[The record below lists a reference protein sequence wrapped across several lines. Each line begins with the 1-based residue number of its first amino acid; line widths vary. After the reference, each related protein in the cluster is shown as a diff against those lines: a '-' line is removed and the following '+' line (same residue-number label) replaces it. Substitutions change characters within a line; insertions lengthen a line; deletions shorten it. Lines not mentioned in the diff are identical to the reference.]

1 MHLFDAENVEE
12 AFRFM
17 QKGQHIGKL
26 VLTLPNACNK
36 ISDAILPTKLTK
48 QPLHVRQDAAYILAG
63 GLGGLG
69 RAVATYLVECGAR
82 YLIFLSRSAGSS
94 KGDKLF
100 LAELA
105 SQGCHADMVAGS
117 VANVADVN
125 RAIVNATAAGRPIA
139 GVLQLS
145 MVLQD
150 LPLMKM
156 SHKDWRTAIEPK
168 VDGTLNLHTVLLE
181 CGQKLDFFVM
191 FSSAL
196 GNFGAAH
203 QSK

>member
-1 MHLFDAENVEE
+1 MHSFDAENVEE

-17 QKGQHIGKL
+17 QKGQHIGKI
-26 VLTLPNACNK
+26 VLTMPDACNQV
-36 ISDAILPTKLTK
+36 SDAVLPTKLTK
-48 QPLHVRQDAAYILAG
+48 QPLRVRQNGAYILAG

-94 KGDKLF
+94 ESDRSF
-100 LAELA
+100 LGELA

-117 VANVADVN
+117 VANVADVK
-125 RAIVNATAAGRPIA
+125 RAVVNATAAGRPIA

-156 SHKDWRTAIEPK
+156 SHKDWMTAIEPK
-168 VDGTLNLHTVLLE
+168 VNGTFNLHTVLLE
-181 CGQKLDFFVM
+181 CGQELDFFVM

>member
-1 MHLFDAENVEE
+1 
-12 AFRFM
+12 M
-17 QKGQHIGKL
+17 QKGQHIGKIIVTMSDSSDDKNT
-26 VLTLPNACNK
+26 VLHTAPTRLP
-36 ISDAILPTKLTK
+36 LR
-48 QPLHVRQDAAYILAG
+48 VRHDAAYLLAG

-94 KGDKLF
+94 ESDKSF

-105 SQGCHADMVAGS
+105 RQDCNVDVIAGS
-117 VANVADVN
+117 VANLTDVKLAVV
-125 RAIVNATAAGRPIA
+125 RTIATGRHIA

-145 MVLQD
+145 MVLRD

-156 SHKDWRTAIEPK
+156 NHEDWRTAVEPK
-168 VDGTLNLHTVLLE
+168 VNGTFNLHAALLE
-181 CGQKLDFFVM
+181 SGQELDFFVM

-196 GNFGAAH
+196 GSFGAAH

>member
-1 MHLFDAENVEE
+1 
-12 AFRFM
+12 M

-26 VLTLPNACNK
+26 VVHIPENNINPDVAHTSIDIAT
-36 ISDAILPTKLTK
+36 TKR
-48 QPLHVRQDAAYILAG
+48 PLKLDSSAVYLLAG
-63 GLGGLG
+63 GMGGLG
-69 RAVATYLVECGAR
+69 RAIATYLIECGAR
-82 YLIFLSRSAGSS
+82 HLIFLSRSAASS
-94 KGDKLF
+94 ATSKEFF
-100 LAELA
+100 LELE
-105 SQGCHADMVAGS
+105 SQDCTVSAIDGS
-117 VANVADVN
+117 VANLADVQKAV
-125 RAIVNATAAGRPIA
+125 AIATNSGKRLA

-145 MVLQD
+145 MVLRD

-168 VDGTLNLHTVLLE
+168 VDGTRNLHKVSLE
-181 CGQKLDFFVM
+181 LDGNELDFFVM